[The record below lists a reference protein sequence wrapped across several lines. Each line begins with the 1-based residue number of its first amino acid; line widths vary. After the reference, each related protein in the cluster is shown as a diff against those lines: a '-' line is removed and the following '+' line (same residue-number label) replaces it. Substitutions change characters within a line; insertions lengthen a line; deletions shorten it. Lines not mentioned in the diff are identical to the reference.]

1 MKKVALIIMTVFILT
16 ACAKVNN
23 NEQVIKD
30 QTVGAFSFKET
41 SLTYDK
47 EKTNF
52 KVTVTNTSSN
62 VISVSKFIIVFKN
75 KNGDIMAKLDGLVT
89 DQVEP
94 NKSFVISVEND
105 MDLSDAY
112 SVEYV
117 IE

>member
-16 ACAKVNN
+16 ACTKVNN

-30 QTVGAFSFKET
+30 QTVGAFSFKDT
-41 SLTYDK
+41 SLVYEN
-47 EKTNF
+47 EKSNF
-52 KVTVTNTSSN
+52 KVTVTNTSEN

-89 DQVEP
+89 DKVEP
-94 NKSFVISVEND
+94 SKSFKISIEND